1 MDTPGAIR
9 LAPGVTIANADL
21 RWSMVASGGPGGQ
34 HANKTA
40 TKAELR
46 IRLTDLVGLHA
57 DAVRRLAD
65 AAGQRLTGDG
75 EVVIT
80 CDETRSQRTN
90 KDLALDRLRE
100 LVLAAQVR
108 PKARKRTRPGR
119 GAIERRLEGKAHTS
133 ARKRNRRAGE
143 D

>member
-1 MDTPGAIR
+1 MDTPGHIR
-9 LAPGVTIANADL
+9 LAPGVSVSSGDL
-21 RWSMVASGGPGGQ
+21 RWAMMAAGGPGGQ

-46 IRLTDLVGLHA
+46 VRLSDLVGLHA
-57 DAVRRLAD
+57 DAVRRLAA
-65 AAGQRLTGDG
+65 AAGQRLNG
-75 EVVIT
+75 EGEIVIT

-90 KDLALDRLRE
+90 KDHALERLCD

-108 PKARKRTRPGR
+108 PKPRKRTRPGR

-133 ARKRNRRAGE
+133 ARKKQRRAGE
-143 D
+143 E

>member
-1 MDTPGAIR
+1 MDTPGHIR
-9 LAPGVTIANADL
+9 LAPGVTVSGGNLGWTMTAA
-21 RWSMVASGGPGGQ
+21 GGPGGQ

-40 TKAELR
+40 TKVELR
-46 IRLTDLVGLHA
+46 VRLDDLVGMHA
-57 DAVRRLAD
+57 DALRRLAD
-65 AAGQRLTGDG
+65 AAGQRLNDAG
-75 EVVIT
+75 EIVIA

-90 KDLALDRLRE
+90 KELALDRLRE

-119 GAIERRLEGKAHTS
+119 GAIERRLEGKARTS
-133 ARKRNRRAGE
+133 ARKRDRRVGG

>member
-1 MDTPGAIR
+1 MDTPGHIR
-9 LAPGVTIANADL
+9 LAPGVSVSSGDL
-21 RWSMVASGGPGGQ
+21 RWAMMAAGGPGGQ

-46 IRLTDLVGLHA
+46 VRLSDLVGLHT

-65 AAGQRLTGDG
+65 AAGQRLNG
-75 EVVIT
+75 EGEIVIT

-90 KDLALDRLRE
+90 KDYALERLCD

-108 PKARKRTRPGR
+108 PKPRKRTRPGR

-133 ARKRNRRAGE
+133 ARKKQRRAGE
-143 D
+143 E

>member
-1 MDTPGAIR
+1 MDTPGHIR
-9 LAPGVTIANADL
+9 LAPGVSVASGDL
-21 RWSMVASGGPGGQ
+21 RWAMMAAGGPGGQ

-46 IRLTDLVGLHA
+46 VRLSDLVGLHA
-57 DAVRRLAD
+57 DAVRRLAK
-65 AAGQRLTGDG
+65 AAGQRLNSEG
-75 EVVIT
+75 EIVIT

-90 KDLALDRLRE
+90 KDHALERLAA

-108 PKARKRTRPGR
+108 PKPRKRTRPGR

-133 ARKRNRRAGE
+133 ARKRDRRGG
-143 D
+143 DD